1 MTAALTPLPAA
12 RRGTYT
18 FLRQARST
26 CHVHLLADVD
36 ATALKAARAASGG
49 RTSYVSYL
57 VKAAADVL
65 ADVPQARTVLR
76 DGLRPRLA
84 VVEDIHAKVLFDKT
98 ADGTRCVVA
107 GTVPRVQDLD
117 TAQIQDRIDLCK
129 KAAVEDPHG
138 PFRQLRRLQRL
149 PLPVARLLYRAAA
162 RDPERRAALQGVFS
176 VTSVGQEPVRAILPM
191 ISGTLGFGI
200 GRIADTP
207 VAADGAV
214 RIAPLFT
221 LSLAFDHRVIDGA
234 LAAEL
239 LARTKQH
246 LEHWETG

>member
-1 MTAALTPLPAA
+1 MSAVMTGFPVA

-18 FLRQARST
+18 FLRDARST
-26 CHVHLLADVD
+26 CHVHLMADVD
-36 ATALKAARAASGG
+36 ATRLRDARALSGG
-49 RTSYVSYL
+49 RISYVSFL
-57 VKAAADVL
+57 VKAAAEVV
-65 ADVPQARTVLR
+65 AQCPPARSVLR

-84 VVEDIHAKVLFDKT
+84 VVDDVHAKVLFDKSVE
-98 ADGTRCVVA
+98 GTRCVVSGIVRSA
-107 GTVPRVQDLD
+107 ADRSLDQVQDE
-117 TAQIQDRIDLCK
+117 IDRYK
-129 KAAVEDPHG
+129 KAEVDDPQG
-138 PFRQLRRLQRL
+138 PFRQLRRMQRL
-149 PLPVARLLYRAAA
+149 PLPVARALYRVAL

-191 ISGTLGFGI
+191 ISGALGFGI

-221 LSLAFDHRVIDGA
+221 LSLTFDHRVLDGA

-239 LARTKQH
+239 LARTKH
-246 LEHWETG
+246 RLEHWEAS